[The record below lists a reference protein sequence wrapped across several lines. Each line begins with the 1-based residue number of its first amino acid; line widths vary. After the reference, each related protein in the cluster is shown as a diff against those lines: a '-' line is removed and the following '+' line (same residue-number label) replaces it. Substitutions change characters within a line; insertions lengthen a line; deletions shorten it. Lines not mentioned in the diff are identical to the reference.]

1 MSQRPTIM
9 LFRRDLRLADNP
21 ALFAAVARGAPILCL
36 YVFDRSAD
44 DLPGAAGLWRLHH
57 ALASLS
63 ASLNAV
69 GASLTLKSGR
79 LGDVLPNIVAA
90 IDAGAVYWN
99 RRYTKGAIEED
110 GAVKAALASSGVE
123 ARSFNGS
130 LLREPWEVTTAAGGP
145 FRVFTPFFKALTA
158 RGAAR
163 PALPAPAPWRSISAH
178 SDRLEDW
185 SLLPSRP
192 NWAREFSQDAPIGE
206 RNAIAR
212 LDRFLDDANEYPTA
226 RNMPSAAATSR
237 LSPAL
242 AFGEIS
248 PVQIYAAV
256 EQRRAAGALND
267 AAARSFLSEI
277 AWREFSYHLLH
288 QFPAIAREPI
298 RAEFAGFPW
307 AADADLLE
315 AWKRG
320 RTGYPI
326 VDAGMRELWRTGWMH
341 NRVRMIAASFLT
353 KHLLIDWREG
363 ERHFRDTLIDYDP
376 ANNPAGWQWVA
387 GCGADAAPY
396 FRIFNPTLQGE
407 KFDPEGAYVRRFAPE
422 LSRLPDAY
430 LHRPA
435 AAPPAALDAAGV
447 RLGESYP
454 TPIVDHAFARQ
465 RALDAYQ
472 SIKSAPENV
481 A

>member
-1 MSQRPTIM
+1 M

-44 DLPGAAGLWRLHH
+44 DSPGAAGLWRLHH

-63 ASLNAV
+63 ASLNGV

-110 GAVKAALASSGVE
+110 GAVKAALTSSGVE

-158 RGAAR
+158 RGPAR
-163 PALPAPAPWRSISAH
+163 AALPAPAPWRSISAD

-192 NWAREFSQDAPIGE
+192 NWARAFSQDAPIGE

-212 LDRFLDDANEYPTA
+212 LDRFLDDANEYPIA
-226 RNMPSAAATSR
+226 RNIPSAAATSR

-256 EQRRAAGALND
+256 EQRRAAGALD
-267 AAARSFLSEI
+267 EAAARSFLSEI

-298 RAEFAGFPW
+298 RAEFARFPW
-307 AADADLLE
+307 ADDADGLE

-430 LHRPA
+430 LHRPS
-435 AAPPAALDAAGV
+435 AAPPASLDAAGV